1 MSNQN
6 RKKRHSSIVP
16 YLLIFALVMGGLA
29 LAAVRFW
36 DYTQGS
42 TSSSAVVSAAA
53 TEDAERQDAKATADR
68 AAREA
73 AEQAAQSVQEAE
85 SGGDASDGSQTQT
98 DVTDAPPAS
107 EDDARSAP
115 EDSGAETEGTEN
127 AADTEDD
134 AEEESA
140 VPDETA
146 ASSGDSSRTLT
157 ADEAAQVL
165 LEGMT
170 LREKICQLFIVTPE
184 ELTGISGTATVGG
197 ASTKAALQNYPV
209 GGLVYF
215 AGNILTPDQ
224 CTSMI
229 ENTQSYSE
237 LGLFIAV
244 DEEGGTVARIGRN
257 SAMGA
262 TSFPDMATVGAQG
275 TDAAYNVG
283 LTIGSEI
290 TQFGFNLDFAPVA
303 DVNTNPDNPVIGNR
317 AFSSDAEEA
326 AELVAAAVQ
335 GFRDGGILC
344 CLKHFPGHGDTA
356 TDSHYGLA
364 ETTRTLDELRE
375 TEFLPFQAGI
385 DAGAELVMVG
395 HISTPNI
402 TGDSVPASLSS
413 YMVTD
418 ILRGELGF
426 DGLVITDSLSME
438 AITDQYGSGEAAV
451 LSIQAG
457 VDLLLMPEDLSAA
470 VSALENAVRDGSIT
484 ESRIDESVLRILS
497 VKLKYGIIDISS
509 VR

>member
-1 MSNQN
+1 MSGQN
-6 RKKRHSSIVP
+6 RKKRRSGLIP
-16 YLLIFALVMGGLA
+16 YLLIFALVMGGLG
-29 LAAVRFW
+29 LAAAKFW

-42 TSSSAVVSAAA
+42 TPSTA
-53 TEDAERQDAKATADR
+53 TVNTAPADEPDSQDAQDAADR

-73 AEQAAQSVQEAE
+73 AEQAELSEPEPDGTEDAGEQAQPEEGAPDTEEAQTSPE
-85 SGGDASDGSQTQT
+85 EDAQTGPDTGDT
-98 DVTDAPPAS
+98 
-107 EDDARSAP
+107 
-115 EDSGAETEGTEN
+115 ETEQEQTTEEDTSEPAEQEDTSVEPDN
-127 AADTEDD
+127 A
-134 AEEESA
+134 
-140 VPDETA
+140 
-146 ASSGDSSRTLT
+146 SRALT
-157 ADEAAQVL
+157 VDEAAQVL

-170 LREKICQLFIVTPE
+170 LHEKVCQLFIVTPE

-197 ASTKAALQNYPV
+197 ASTKSALQDYPV

-229 ENTQSYSE
+229 ENTQSYSQ

-257 SAMGA
+257 SAMGT
-262 TSFPDMATVGAQG
+262 TSFPNMATVGAQG

-303 DVNTNPDNPVIGNR
+303 DVNTNPDNPVIGSR
-317 AFSSDAEEA
+317 AFSSDAEKA
-326 AELVAAAVQ
+326 AELVASAVQ

-364 ETTRTLDELRE
+364 ETTKTLDELRE

-426 DGLVITDSLSME
+426 DGLVVTDSLSME
-438 AITDQYGSGEAAV
+438 AVTDQYGSGEAAV
-451 LSIQAG
+451 LAVQAG

-470 VSALENAVRDGSIT
+470 VSALESAVDNGTLT

-497 VKLKYGIIDISS
+497 VKLEYGIIDIRTVS
-509 VR
+509 

>member
-1 MSNQN
+1 MSNRN
-6 RKKRHSSIVP
+6 RKKHRPSFLP
-16 YLLIFALVMGGLA
+16 YLLIFLVVMGGLA
-29 LAAVRFW
+29 LVAVKFW
-36 DYTQGS
+36 DYTQGN
-42 TSSSAVVSAAA
+42 TSSAAIVNAVS
-53 TEDAERQDAKATADR
+53 TGDTKRQDAKDAADR
-68 AAREA
+68 AAQAA
-73 AEQAAQSVQEAE
+73 AEQAAQSAPETEDAGNDADDIQTQTEAE
-85 SGGDASDGSQTQT
+85 APGADEAPSSPEDGSQ
-98 DVTDAPPAS
+98 S
-107 EDDARSAP
+107 EA
-115 EDSGAETEGTEN
+115 EETETVTQEDPSEPAAPGESESETETGN
-127 AADTEDD
+127 V
-134 AEEESA
+134 S
-140 VPDETA
+140 P
-146 ASSGDSSRTLT
+146 SLT
-157 ADEAAQVL
+157 TDEAAQVL
-165 LEGMT
+165 LENMT
-170 LREKICQLFIVTPE
+170 LHEKVCQLFIVTPE

-197 ASTKAALQNYPV
+197 ATTQAALRDYPV

-229 ENTQSYSE
+229 ENTQSFSQ

-257 SAMGA
+257 PAMGT
-262 TSFPDMATVGAQG
+262 TSFPNMATVGAQG
-275 TDAAYNVG
+275 VSAAYNVG

-303 DVNTNPDNPVIGNR
+303 DVNTNPDNPVIGSR

-326 AELVAAAVQ
+326 AELVASAVQ

-364 ETTRTLDELRE
+364 ETAKTLDELRE

-426 DGLVITDSLSME
+426 DGLVVTDSLSME

-451 LSIQAG
+451 LAVQAG
-457 VDLLLMPEDLSAA
+457 VDLLLMPEDLSTA
-470 VSALENAVRDGSIT
+470 VSALENAVADGTVS
-484 ESRIDESVLRILS
+484 ESRIDESVLRILT
-497 VKLKYGIIDISS
+497 VKLEYGIIDSNSIS
-509 VR
+509 

>member
-1 MSNQN
+1 MSNRN
-6 RKKRHSSIVP
+6 RKKHYPGFVP
-16 YLLIFALVMGGLA
+16 YLLIFMAVMGSLALV
-29 LAAVRFW
+29 AVKFW
-36 DYTQGS
+36 DYTQGDTTS
-42 TSSSAVVSAAA
+42 TAIVNTVP
-53 TEDAERQDAKATADR
+53 TDDIERQNMEDVADQ

-73 AEQAAQSVQEAE
+73 AERAGQSEQTTAPAE
-85 SGGDASDGSQTQT
+85 SDENASSDSQAQ
-98 DVTDAPPAS
+98 
-107 EDDARSAP
+107 
-115 EDSGAETEGTEN
+115 AETGNPDVEGTTV
-127 AADTEDD
+127 TEDG
-134 AEEESA
+134 
-140 VPDETA
+140 
-146 ASSGDSSRTLT
+146 SGDSTIEPEQAENSTDTTPVTSDESTSTPDNTSHALT
-157 ADEAAQVL
+157 VDEAAQVL
-165 LEGMT
+165 LEGMS
-170 LREKICQLFIVTPE
+170 LHEKVCQLFIVTPE

-197 ASTKAALQNYPV
+197 ASTKVALQDYPV

-215 AGNILTPDQ
+215 AGSILTPDQ
-224 CTSMI
+224 CTAMI
-229 ENTQSYSE
+229 ENTQSYSQ

-257 SAMGA
+257 SAMGT

-303 DVNTNPDNPVIGNR
+303 DVNTNPDNPVIGSR

-326 AELVAAAVQ
+326 AELVASAVQ

-364 ETTRTLDELRE
+364 ETTKALDELRE
-375 TEFLPFQAGI
+375 TEFLPFRAGI
-385 DAGAELVMVG
+385 GAGAELVMVG
-395 HISTPNI
+395 HISTPSI

-426 DGLVITDSLSME
+426 DGLVVTDSLSME

-451 LSIQAG
+451 LAVQAG

-470 VSALENAVRDGSIT
+470 VSALEDAVADGTVS
-484 ESRIDESVLRILS
+484 ESRIDESVLRILT
-497 VKLKYGIIDISS
+497 VKLEYGIIDIDSIS
-509 VR
+509 

>member
-1 MSNQN
+1 MSNRN
-6 RKKRHSSIVP
+6 RKKHYSSLIP
-16 YLLIFALVMGGLA
+16 YLLIFAVVLGGLA
-29 LAAVRFW
+29 LAAVKFW
-36 DYTQGS
+36 DYTQGTA
-42 TSSSAVVSAAA
+42 TSNAVVNTVS
-53 TEDAERQDAKATADR
+53 TEDTGRQDAKDTADR

-73 AEQAAQSVQEAE
+73 AEQAAQS
-85 SGGDASDGSQTQT
+85 SQTAEAATGTEASGESDRSQT
-98 DVTDAPPAS
+98 GAEAS
-107 EDDARSAP
+107 GTEEALPSAEDDAQPEADSSETESSTDERSA
-115 EDSGAETEGTEN
+115 S
-127 AADTEDD
+127 
-134 AEEESA
+134 
-140 VPDETA
+140 PDETEA
-146 ASSGDSSRTLT
+146 ETGGPSQALT
-157 ADEAAQVL
+157 TDEAAQTL
-165 LEGMT
+165 LESMT
-170 LREKICQLFIVTPE
+170 LHEKVCQLFIVTPE

-197 ASTKAALQNYPV
+197 AATQAALQDYPV

-257 SAMGA
+257 SAMGT
-262 TSFPDMATVGAQG
+262 TSFPNMATVGAQG

-290 TQFGFNLDFAPVA
+290 TRFGFNLDFAPVA
-303 DVNTNPDNPVIGNR
+303 DVNTNPDNPVIGSR

-326 AELVAAAVQ
+326 AELVASAVQ
-335 GFRDGGILC
+335 GFRGGGILC

-364 ETTRTLDELRE
+364 ETTKTLDELRE

-385 DAGAELVMVG
+385 DAEAELVMVG

-413 YMVTD
+413 YLVTD

-426 DGLVITDSLSME
+426 DGLVVTDSLSME

-451 LSIQAG
+451 LAVQAG
-457 VDLLLMPEDLSAA
+457 VDLLLMPEELSAA
-470 VSALENAVRDGSIT
+470 VSALEGAVADGTVS
-484 ESRIDESVLRILS
+484 ESRIDESVLRILT
-497 VKLKYGIIDISS
+497 VKLEYGIIDIDS
-509 VR
+509 VS